1 MIVTLLEQSSDQ
13 MYQLMWYVCG
23 SCMNINQNTLY
34 SLKKK
39 SSRKTQFMYSTMESR
54 YIVMPNMIEQTI
66 NIVQLIFISSMDKLV
81 N

>member
-23 SCMNINQNTLY
+23 SCLNINLFE
-34 SLKKK
+34 KK